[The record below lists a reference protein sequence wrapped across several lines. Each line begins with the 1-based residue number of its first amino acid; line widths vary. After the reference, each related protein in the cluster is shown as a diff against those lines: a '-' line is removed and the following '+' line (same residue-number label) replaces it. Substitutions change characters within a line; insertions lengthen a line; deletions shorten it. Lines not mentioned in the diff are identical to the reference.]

1 MSRLTVACPDSL
13 VNDAN
18 QLAMCLAF
26 SLADG
31 ETFRVPCGWQDA
43 DAQLYSAASFEAS
56 DSWIAAAQQPLVR
69 PAWDVDEVIDMVA
82 AARAQAV
89 LVITDE
95 PMLASPFKLVAL
107 MGPDG
112 PASLTAMG
120 LTPVAENL
128 GG

>member
-1 MSRLTVACPDSL
+1 
-13 VNDAN
+13 
-18 QLAMCLAF
+18 MCLAF
-26 SLADG
+26 SAADG
-31 ETFRVPCGWQDA
+31 ETFRLPCGWRNA
-43 DAQLYSAASFEAS
+43 AAQLYSAASFEAS

-69 PAWDVDEVIDMVA
+69 PAWDVDEVIDMNA

-89 LVITDE
+89 LVIADE

-128 GG
+128 DG